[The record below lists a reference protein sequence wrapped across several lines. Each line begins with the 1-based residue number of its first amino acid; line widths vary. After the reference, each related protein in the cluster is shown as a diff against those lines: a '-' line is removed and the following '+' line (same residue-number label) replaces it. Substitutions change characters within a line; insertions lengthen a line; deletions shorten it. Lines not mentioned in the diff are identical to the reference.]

1 MKAKKEELIKAAT
14 FLRTIA
20 VTYGDMCTDEIN
32 LLEQALN
39 EVQEVPDLFGSL
51 KVGDRVKTKLSGMG
65 TVKAVKCINGKMV
78 MIECD
83 TPKWICTYFYEE
95 ELDLDV
101 VN

>member
-14 FLRTIA
+14 FLRCAAAIFGELCA
-20 VTYGDMCTDEIN
+20 NEIN

-39 EVQEVPDLFGSL
+39 EVHEVPDLFGSL

-83 TPKWICTYFYEE
+83 TPKWACTYFYEE